1 MTLLQITESKI
12 TKNENGES
20 VPNMEITEVV
30 LVVLVNFNIF
40 NNNYQ

>member
-1 MTLLQITESKI
+1 MTLLQITKSKI
-12 TKNENGES
+12 TINENGES
-20 VPNMEITEVV
+20 VPNMEITEAV